1 MNECPKKTLPGRV
14 FRKPFKFFIF
24 MLIELHSFFV
34 NIFIYS
40 IHIGTTYVI
49 MIFALPELLN
59 TKNGTNWLYILYGF
73 CLLTAERRQKKTVV
87 VRFRAK
93 DF

>member
-1 MNECPKKTLPGRV
+1 MNECPKKSLPGRV

-40 IHIGTTYVI
+40 IGTTYVI
-49 MIFALPELLN
+49 MIFVLPE
-59 TKNGTNWLYILYGF
+59 ILIPKMVQIGCTIRF
-73 CLLTAERRQKKTVV
+73 LLTNCRKEAKKTVV